1 MKRLS
6 EITES
11 IWSDMQERGTGDTIK
26 KEDQIITNIKDMKPV
41 DLGSDVPV
49 YFADID
55 LEVNGEVKFTWE
67 EVKGFIQK
75 IEETG
80 WELPAGPKGMQSIF
94 YNGNQPPRFRDDAYE
109 KKWVPFVG
117 GTLTSNEND
126 AKLFFPSDNYYLE
139 VYWCVDDNY
148 KKGDLDTYSLKFG
161 ASKRNTQRSF
171 IVGDPN
177 DFNGCLIR
185 TNNEMVERKCR
196 IRLIRYK

>member
-26 KEDQIITNIKDMKPV
+26 KEDEIITNIKDMKPV
-41 DLGSDVPV
+41 DLGSDVPF

-55 LEVNGEVKFTWE
+55 LEVNGEFKFTWE

-109 KKWVPFVG
+109 KTGGSRQELAIDIENTAELTATWVPWSTACMAAFSVMAIQSTALVYSFFVFVLPVYYMLRK
-117 GTLTSNEND
+117 TFARRKNSWYNKLVHVAEN
-126 AKLFFPSDNYYLE
+126 
-139 VYWCVDDNY
+139 
-148 KKGDLDTYSLKFG
+148 
-161 ASKRNTQRSF
+161 
-171 IVGDPN
+171 
-177 DFNGCLIR
+177 
-185 TNNEMVERKCR
+185 M
-196 IRLIRYK
+196 

>member
-1 MKRLS
+1 MKKLS

-80 WELPAGPKGMQSIF
+80 WELPAGPKGMHSIF

-109 KKWVPFVG
+109 KKWKPFV
-117 GTLTSNEND
+117 
-126 AKLFFPSDNYYLE
+126 
-139 VYWCVDDNY
+139 
-148 KKGDLDTYSLKFG
+148 
-161 ASKRNTQRSF
+161 
-171 IVGDPN
+171 
-177 DFNGCLIR
+177 
-185 TNNEMVERKCR
+185 
-196 IRLIRYK
+196 